1 MNLSSI
7 RLELA
12 RDPTHPSGSA
22 GHGYEFVAPLDAE
35 GHIEAEAWRKA
46 RGRCRVRRF
55 WEGEPDDMGHL
66 VHRRGGGWAFHY
78 DVAGDP
84 DEDEPGYKFDAHA
97 FQEGEYVSL
106 RETDGELMTFQVVS
120 VRPAPE
126 R

>member
-1 MNLSSI
+1 MNLSII

-22 GHGYEFVAPLDAE
+22 GHGYEFVAPLNAE
-35 GHIEAEAWRKA
+35 GHIEAEAWRKV

-55 WEGEPDDMGHL
+55 WEGEPDEMGHL
-66 VHRRGGGWAFHY
+66 VHRRGGSWAFHY

-84 DEDEPGYKFDAHA
+84 DEDEPGYKFAAHA
-97 FQEGEYVSL
+97 FLEGEYVSL

-126 R
+126 S

>member
-1 MNLSSI
+1 MILSII

-12 RDPTHPSGSA
+12 RDPAHPSGSA

-35 GHIEAEAWRKA
+35 GHIDAEAWRKA
-46 RGRCRVRRF
+46 RNRCRVRRF
-55 WEGEPDDMGHL
+55 WEGDPDEMGHL
-66 VHRRGGGWAFHY
+66 VHRRGGSWAFHY

-84 DEDEPGYKFDAHA
+84 GEDEPGYKFDAHA
-97 FQEGEYVSL
+97 FKQGEYVSL
-106 RETDGELMTFQVVS
+106 READGELLTFQVTS

>member
-1 MNLSSI
+1 MTLSII

-12 RDPTHPSGSA
+12 RDAEHPSGSA

-35 GHIEAEAWRKA
+35 GHIDAEARRRV

-55 WEGEPDDMGHL
+55 WEGDPDEMGHL
-66 VHRRGGGWAFHY
+66 VHRRGGSWAFHY

-97 FQEGEYVSL
+97 FKQGEYVSL
-106 RETDGELMTFQVVS
+106 REVDGELMTFQVTS

-126 R
+126 S

>member
-1 MNLSSI
+1 MNLSII

-35 GHIEAEAWRKA
+35 GHIEAEAWRKV

-55 WEGEPDDMGHL
+55 WEGSPDELGHL
-66 VHRRGGGWAFHY
+66 VHRRGGSWAFHY

>member
-1 MNLSSI
+1 MTLSII

-12 RDPTHPSGSA
+12 RDPAHPSGSA

-35 GHIEAEAWRKA
+35 GHIDAEAWRKA
-46 RGRCRVRRF
+46 RHRCRVRRF
-55 WEGEPDDMGHL
+55 WEGDPDEMGHL
-66 VHRRGGGWAFHY
+66 VHRRGGSWAFHY

-84 DEDEPGYKFDAHA
+84 GEDEPGYKFDAHA
-97 FQEGEYVSL
+97 FKRGEYVSL
-106 RETDGELMTFQVVS
+106 READGELLTFQVTS

>member
-1 MNLSSI
+1 MNLSII

-35 GHIEAEAWRKA
+35 GHIETEAWRKA
-46 RGRCRVRRF
+46 RGRFRVRRF
-55 WEGEPDDMGHL
+55 WEGEPDEMGHL
-66 VHRRGGGWAFHY
+66 VHRRGGSWAFHY

-106 RETDGELMTFQVVS
+106 SETDGELMTFQVVS

>member
-1 MNLSSI
+1 MTLSII

-35 GHIEAEAWRKA
+35 GRIDAEAWRKA
-46 RGRCRVRRF
+46 RERCRVRRF
-55 WEGEPDDMGHL
+55 WQGDPDEMGHL
-66 VHRRGGGWAFHY
+66 VHRRGGSWAFHY

-84 DEDEPGYKFDAHA
+84 GEDEPGYKFDAHA
-97 FQEGEYVSL
+97 FKPGEYVSL
-106 RETDGELMTFQVVS
+106 READGALMTFQVTS

-126 R
+126 S

>member
-1 MNLSSI
+1 MNLSII

-12 RDPTHPSGSA
+12 RDPAHPSGSA
-22 GHGYEFVAPLDAE
+22 DHGYEFVAPLDPE
-35 GHIEAEAWRKA
+35 GHIDAEGWRQA
-46 RGRCRVRRF
+46 RDRCRVRRF
-55 WEGEPDDMGHL
+55 WEGNPDEMGHL
-66 VHRRGGGWAFHY
+66 VHRRGGSWAFHY

-106 RETDGELMTFQVVS
+106 REPDGELMTFQVVS

>member
-1 MNLSSI
+1 MTLSII

-35 GHIEAEAWRKA
+35 GHIDAEVWRKA

-55 WEGEPDDMGHL
+55 WEGDPDEMGHL
-66 VHRRGGGWAFHY
+66 VHRRGGSWAFHY

-84 DEDEPGYKFDAHA
+84 GEDEPGYKFDAHA
-97 FQEGEYVSL
+97 FKQGEYVSL
-106 RETDGELMTFQVVS
+106 READGALMTFQVTS

>member
-1 MNLSSI
+1 MNLSII

-12 RDPTHPSGSA
+12 RDPAHPSGSA

-35 GHIEAEAWRKA
+35 GHIDAKAWRKA
-46 RGRCRVRRF
+46 RNRCRVRRF
-55 WEGEPDDMGHL
+55 WEGDPDEMGHL
-66 VHRRGGGWAFHY
+66 VHRRGGSWAFHY

-84 DEDEPGYKFDAHA
+84 DGDEPGFKFGAHT
-97 FQEGEYVSL
+97 FKQGEYVSL
-106 RETDGELMTFQVVS
+106 HEADGELMTFQVTS

>member
-1 MNLSSI
+1 MNLSI
-7 RLELA
+7 TRLELA
-12 RDPTHPSGSA
+12 RDPEHPSGSA
-22 GHGYEFVAPLDAE
+22 GHGYEFVAPLGAD
-35 GHIEAEAWRKA
+35 GHIDAEAWRKA
-46 RGRCRVRRF
+46 RSRCRVRRF
-55 WEGEPDDMGHL
+55 WEGEPDEMGHL
-66 VHRRGGGWAFHY
+66 VHRRGGSWAFHY